1 MKLTHIFEDD
11 ERGEVTFPRVAT
23 RDLTAAAKARAAD
36 PNLRWLGTG
45 VSAYV
50 SQSKSPHQMDNVE
63 RISSGEDGTT
73 SYLEA
78 IVNTPAV
85 HDNPFL
91 PKVRS
96 VKREGDLVS
105 VISERLYPYDSKLLF
120 TQKLLE
126 ATWERITS
134 DPFPEDVH
142 AQMDALE
149 MIIEQAIHHGVSAGV
164 HNDDFKQAIEFI
176 RNVRRTSGGYP
187 DIHAGNLM
195 WRMTGT
201 MPQLVITDPL
211 A

>member
-1 MKLTHIFEDD
+1 
-11 ERGEVTFPRVAT
+11 
-23 RDLTAAAKARAAD
+23 
-36 PNLRWLGTG
+36 
-45 VSAYV
+45 
-50 SQSKSPHQMDNVE
+50 
-63 RISSGEDGTT
+63 
-73 SYLEA
+73 
-78 IVNTPAV
+78 
-85 HDNPFL
+85 
-91 PKVRS
+91 

-149 MIIEQAIHHGVSAGV
+149 MMIEQAIHQGVSAEV